1 MSTSNY
7 IFLQEH
13 QKIETYASPLLTTHH
28 HEKPLRQPLGEIHA
42 GKNQFWGGSNFLNNG
57 VAQVSMI
64 ESHKDLGKKQG
75 SYEEEKQNYSN
86 QDKENMGILGNKIQ
100 SVPVVSKNRYT
111 E

>member
-1 MSTSNY
+1 
-7 IFLQEH
+7 
-13 QKIETYASPLLTTHH
+13 
-28 HEKPLRQPLGEIHA
+28 
-42 GKNQFWGGSNFLNNG
+42 
-57 VAQVSMI
+57 MI